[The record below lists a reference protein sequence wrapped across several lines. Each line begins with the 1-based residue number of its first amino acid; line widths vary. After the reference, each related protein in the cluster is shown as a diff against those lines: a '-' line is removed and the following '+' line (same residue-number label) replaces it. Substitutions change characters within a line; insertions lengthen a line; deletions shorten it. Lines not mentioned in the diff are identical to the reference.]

1 MLSLIAEGK
10 KHLVIDMVK
19 ISELTDGETA
29 EEVAREVYEAES
41 ISQGIYKPYVNVC
54 EPEVVDSTWV
64 VHKHL
69 TPAGQAVYEALRT
82 GVFWDTANNCMDFG
96 ASIAYYQEMIN
107 KGSVDMRFVELIA
120 LNQNEEFKDLKG
132 KLVYFKMQGQK
143 KDNKITNL

>member
-1 MLSLIAEGK
+1 
-10 KHLVIDMVK
+10 
-19 ISELTDGETA
+19 
-29 EEVAREVYEAES
+29 
-41 ISQGIYKPYVNVC
+41 
-54 EPEVVDSTWV
+54 
-64 VHKHL
+64 
-69 TPAGQAVYEALRT
+69 
-82 GVFWDTANNCMDFG
+82 MDFG